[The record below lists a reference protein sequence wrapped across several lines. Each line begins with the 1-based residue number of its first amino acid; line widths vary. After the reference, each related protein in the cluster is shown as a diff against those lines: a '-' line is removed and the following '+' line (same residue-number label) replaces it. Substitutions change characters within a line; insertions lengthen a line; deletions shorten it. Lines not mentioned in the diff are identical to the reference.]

1 MRSSNDLTKLINQSG
16 FPLQMAIDRMVTA
29 QSDIIGWRVLS
40 REHGWQGVDGQ
51 SGFIDLVLEDKWK
64 SSVLVLECK
73 RVQESDWLFLCEST
87 TCDPSRRTR
96 LWITNTAGHGKEHF
110 GFFDVLSDPESHESM
125 FCVVAGQDPKAR
137 PMLER
142 VAAELAAATQALAVE
157 EHPFVT
163 QRQHGIRTYASVVVT
178 TARLF
183 LSRVDSSK
191 VEIATG
197 EVPEATHEE
206 IPWVRFRKP
215 FSSERAIEPVSLT
228 GDYADVATAKEKLV
242 FVVNVLAL
250 EKFLR
255 AWAVVNNS
263 LRALM

>member
-1 MRSSNDLTKLINQSG
+1 
-16 FPLQMAIDRMVTA
+16 MAIDRMITE
-29 QSDIIGWRVLS
+29 QLETIGWRVLS

-51 SGFIDLVLEDKWK
+51 SGFIDLVLEDKWQ

-73 RVQESDWLFLCEST
+73 RVQESDWLFLCESA
-87 TCDPSRRTR
+87 TCDPSSRTR
-96 LWITNTAGHGKEHF
+96 LWITNTAGHGKEHS
-110 GFFDVLSDPESHESM
+110 GFFDVLSEPESHESM
-125 FCVVAGQDPKAR
+125 FCVVAGQDAKAR

-142 VAAELAAATQALAVE
+142 VAAEIAAATQALAVE
-157 EHPFVT
+157 EHPFVA
-163 QRQHGIRTYASVVVT
+163 QRQHGLRMYASVVVT

-191 VEIATG
+191 VVMATG
-197 EVPEATHEE
+197 EVCEASHVE
-206 IPWVRFRKP
+206 IPWIRFRKP
-215 FSSERAIEPVSLT
+215 FSFERAIEPMDPT
-228 GDYADVATAKEKLV
+228 GDYAAIATSKEKLV